1 MKPSTIHNINTGLII
16 LSCVVAFFI
25 PFELFL
31 FSYGILGPL
40 HYLTEIG
47 WLHKKNYFTKGKY
60 DFIFLVV
67 ACLLLMLWIYKP
79 PKSENSLSTDIIL
92 FSVFASIV
100 FVFIKDWLYRGA
112 LFLLALLFI
121 GFVNDAPLYVIWI
134 GIFLPTIIHVFI
146 FTWAFMLYGTLKERS
161 WHGLVSIITLIL
173 CSVVLLVVQPQS
185 LNYEVSEYTRKSY
198 SLFGELNFYLVN
210 LFKMD
215 RLTEVKDIFTANS
228 GFVIMRFIAFAYTYH
243 YLNWFSKTSV
253 IKWHQVPRKTLIFTI
268 ALWLFSIALYIYDYN
283 VGLKA
288 LFFLSFLHVFLEF
301 PLNVVSFTGIGK
313 EVLSLRKTNNNPS

>member
-1 MKPSTIHNINTGLII
+1 MNSATIHYVNAGLIV
-16 LSCVVAFFI
+16 LSCVVSFFI

-60 DFIFLVV
+60 DFVYLAV
-67 ACLLLMLWIYKP
+67 ACVILVYWNYKP
-79 PKSENSLSTDIIL
+79 PKDTQLLADLIL
-92 FSVFASIV
+92 LALLACIA
-100 FVFIKDWLYRGA
+100 FVFIKDWLYRFVIIA
-112 LFLLALLFI
+112 LAMVFI
-121 GFVNDAPLYVIWI
+121 GFVNNLPEYFTWI

-146 FTWAFMLYGTLKERS
+146 FTWAFMLYGALKEKS
-161 WHGLVSIITLIL
+161 WLGMLPIAILIICGI
-173 CSVVLLVVQPQS
+173 VIMVVQPRGLEYQ
-185 LNYEVSEYTRKSY
+185 VSDYSRNSY
-198 SLFGELNFYLVN
+198 GQFSELNFRLIN
-210 LFKMD
+210 FFNMD
-215 RLTEVKDIFTANS
+215 RLTDVKDIFTTNA

-253 IKWHQVPRKTLIFTI
+253 IKWHQVPRKVLILTLAI
-268 ALWLFSIALYIYDYN
+268 WVFSILLYAYDYSL
-283 VGLKA
+283 GLKV

-313 EVLSLRKTNNNPS
+313 EMMAIRKRFS